1 MRSCLCQSMH
11 CSMMF
16 LKAKIWSV
24 HPLFFLNPG
33 CSFLSSGSTAS
44 DIRLMMIL
52 PLMILLE
59 NDKKVIPY
67 HLLQSIRIHFLRIST
82 VTSSFQSSGTFFPSH
97 TAVKRRLWVEYGPL
111 QITHRFLALC
121 FDIIMLTDE
130 THCKSNF

>member
-1 MRSCLCQSMH
+1 MTSSRSTNFMHSCLCQSMH

-16 LKAKIWSV
+16 LRAKIWSV

-67 HLLQSIRIHFLRIST
+67 HLLQSGRIHFLHNNLLFPVIWNFLSFSHSCGEASLGLIG
-82 VTSSFQSSGTFFPSH
+82 VIANYSSVSCFF
-97 TAVKRRLWVEYGPL
+97 
-111 QITHRFLALC
+111 F
-121 FDIIMLTDE
+121 
-130 THCKSNF
+130 